1 MLVRI
6 VTLSFFV
13 EKGGRQSGEK
23 PNPYF
28 QMFLSTMEQSRG
40 TDLEVLAGSYDR
52 GYNEEK
58 VTLLL
63 YVLVLEYFYD

>member
-13 EKGGRQSGEK
+13 EKGGRQRGEK
-23 PNPYF
+23 PNLYF
-28 QMFLSTMEQSRG
+28 MFLSTMEGSRG
-40 TDLEVLAGSYDR
+40 TDIEVLAGSCDS